1 MLTGQVY
8 VAYVTVLLMRK
19 NLVFVSSCSRRAP
32 PVPSGD
38 ITTDICQIS
47 SRLRRVYSWMAYRA
61 YASSGRGKVWELE
74 KASQGNHSGPFPIGC
89 QMLTGVMRKKQVM
102 AVAARRGLKANM
114 TSMLGPPDCSTYE
127 RCPGTDV
134 GVGGG
139 RRFSDVWMFGNVA
152 RDD

>member
-1 MLTGQVY
+1 M
-8 VAYVTVLLMRK
+8 VTLPQIFAR
-19 NLVFVSSCSRRAP
+19 LVRG
-32 PVPSGD
+32 SGGF
-38 ITTDICQIS
+38 TVGWHTEH
-47 SRLRRVYSWMAYRA
+47 MPA
-61 YASSGRGKVWELE
+61 RGGGKY
-74 KASQGNHSGPFPIGC
+74 GNSGPFPIGC
-89 QMLTGVMRKKQVM
+89 QMLTGVMRKNQVM
-102 AVAARRGLKANM
+102 VVAARRGLKANT